1 MLELLDGKIAV
12 ERGSLSMTMAQDD
25 NHRKELETCRND
37 LTNCLEAS
45 SQMQR
50 WANNSNPYYIEFQLK
65 SFLNLSGLNF
75 QLQHISLPLI
85 VKISCG
91 VLFFGSMDNV

>member
-50 WANNSNPYYIEFQLK
+50 WANDLILSILNFNE
-65 SFLNLSGLNF
+65 NLSELE
-75 QLQHISLPLI
+75 
-85 VKISCG
+85 
-91 VLFFGSMDNV
+91 